1 MAIKDPEQLWKTA
14 LAQIEI
20 KLDSPAQYKTF
31 FQGTKLVTVDED
43 KATIAVAN
51 AYMSDWLQQKYSD
64 LIQSTVSHVYGSEIK
79 VEFRVDS
86 NFEAGQLPQLTR
98 HELLSTRSHPTQ
110 QFAAGGYDEGLFG
123 MQGGVHASVA
133 DAISRAGLNDKY
145 TIKNYIVGP
154 SNQIAH
160 AAAQAVIQN
169 PGLTYNPLFL
179 HGKTGVGKT
188 HLAQGVARSILE
200 QSPNKRVKY
209 VASEGFLNDMVKS
222 LRTNKQFE
230 FRNRYRGVDVLIID
244 DIQLISKWVST
255 QDEFFNTFNVLYNN
269 NAQVILVS
277 DRRPEAIKDLQDRLR
292 SRFKGGIVVEIQQP
306 DLETRMA
313 ILDHKNRIYGYDIDR
328 HTLEVIARGVEDN
341 IRELEGALQKVALF
355 NQIKPEG
362 ELSTDEIKRII
373 GSDGQS
379 KREKVKVSTVIRFV
393 SKSFGVS
400 IKDIKGKR
408 RTKEVALARQVAM
421 YILREELDYNLEE
434 VAKFVNRN
442 DHTTVIHAVDK
453 IKSLIMTDDGFK
465 DQVVSVIKDMNE
477 AEEE

>member
-31 FQGTKLVTVDED
+31 FQGTKLIKVNEE
-43 KATIAVAN
+43 KATIGVAN

-64 LIQSTVSHVYGSEIK
+64 LIQSTVSHVYGTEIK
-79 VEFRVDS
+79 VEFTVES
-86 NFEAGQLPQLTR
+86 NFEAGQLPQLTKQ
-98 HELLSTRSHPTQ
+98 ELLSTKSHPTQ
-110 QFAAGGYDEGLFG
+110 QPTGYDDGLFS
-123 MQGGVHASVA
+123 MQGGVHASVV
-133 DAISRAGLNDKY
+133 DAITRAGLNDKY

-179 HGKTGVGKT
+179 HGRTGVGKT

-200 QSPNKRVKY
+200 QSPNRKVKY

-313 ILDHKNRIYGYDIDR
+313 ILDHKNRIYGYEIDTK
-328 HTLEVIARGVEDN
+328 TLEVIARGVEDN

-355 NQIKPEG
+355 NQIKPDG
-362 ELSTDEIKRII
+362 ELSTEEVKRII
-373 GSDGQS
+373 GSDSQS

-400 IKDIKGKR
+400 VKDIKGKR

-453 IKSLIMTDDGFK
+453 IKSMIMTDDGFK
-465 DQVVSVIKDMNE
+465 EQVVGVIKDMNE
-477 AEEE
+477 AEE